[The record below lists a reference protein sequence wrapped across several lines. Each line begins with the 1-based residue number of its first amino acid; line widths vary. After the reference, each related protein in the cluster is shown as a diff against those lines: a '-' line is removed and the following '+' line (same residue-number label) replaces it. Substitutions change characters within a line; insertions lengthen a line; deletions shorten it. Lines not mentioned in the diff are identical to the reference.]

1 MPTVNDLR
9 QEALDWGDAIEEL
22 DGVIEGKELEW
33 LERLDGNIEAKAMK
47 LFFVRQ
53 RAKARQAEAKELVE
67 IGKTQIDRWRNAEDR
82 ILWLLKN
89 LLESKEL
96 LGSEGKITGAW
107 GTASLTRRK
116 SLEVGDPDA
125 VPPEWHRE
133 KTTRS
138 IDKAA
143 ITKALRAGDEVPGCR
158 LVEVVGTMIRSK

>member
-9 QEALDWGDAIEEL
+9 QEALDWTDRIEKL
-22 DGVIEGKELEW
+22 DGLIDEAELAW
-33 LERLDGNIEAKAMK
+33 LEQIDGDLEAKAMR

-53 RAKARQAEAKELVE
+53 RAKARQAEAKELVD
-67 IGKTQIDRWRNAEDR
+67 IGRAQIERWKKTEDR
-82 ILWLLKN
+82 ILWLLQN

-116 SLEVGDPDA
+116 SLEVADPEA
-125 VPPEWHRE
+125 IPAEWHRE

-138 IDKAA
+138 IDKTA